1 MFKALLDSVREE
13 IQSWWMKNSIFV
25 VFAIVCLGFGLS
37 GNLRESVPEKPPK
50 IKPVAELPQQHVF
63 IHELGGSGKSAKFD
77 LIGMK
82 PVMLPSPMMGVSPDP
97 VVTGDT
103 YVFRGR
109 ELHVRNGVPDKI
121 TLQIAGTLTK
131 IVIIEVPEGIPVF
144 YGKKRAPPPKKT

>member
-1 MFKALLDSVREE
+1 MFNSIRDE
-13 IQSWWMKNSIFV
+13 IRSWWTKNSIFV
-25 VFAIVCLGFGLS
+25 YFALFCLFVGIFCNGK
-37 GNLRESVPEKPPK
+37 ESVPEKSRK
-50 IKPVAELPQQHVF
+50 IEPVETLPQQHVF
-63 IHELGGSGKSAKFD
+63 IHDLGGGGRSAKFD

-82 PVMLPSPMMGVSPDP
+82 PVMIPSPIMGVSPDP

-109 ELHVRNGVPDKI
+109 ELHVRNGTPDKI

-144 YGKKRAPPPKKT
+144 YGKKRAPPPKK